1 MMVINRPY
9 IYFTEINLDYQLSLE
24 FFLHFFFNLV
34 KILEHWN
41 SLACFPVCTLNP
53 HQTGGIGSSGPGLG
67 TSQFDG
73 RLTFPP
79 QQHVSTHERYLPFD
93 VYMICFRS
101 GFASFQSSGV
111 FHYLFSCM
119 SSSSEVS
126 GEQFQLVIAMCTKP
140 QNHVVKP
147 WQRLKVHF
155 PCFGGCKV
163 TCRLKMKVTNIQFE
177 NTSLS
182 STHQDLQMNK

>member
-1 MMVINRPY
+1 L
-9 IYFTEINLDYQLSLE
+9 FSSL
-24 FFLHFFFNLV
+24 H
-34 KILEHWN
+34 LE
-41 SLACFPVCTLNP
+41 S

-73 RLTFPP
+73 RPTFPP
-79 QQHVSTHERYLPFD
+79 QQHHVGTHESYLPFD
-93 VYMICFRS
+93 VYMIFFCS

-126 GEQFQLVIAMCTKP
+126 GEQFQLVTAMRTKP

-147 WQRLKVHF
+147 WQRPF

-163 TCRLKMKVTNIQFE
+163 TCPLKMKVTNIQFE